1 MAQATTAASVRPA
14 GPFAA
19 WERQVAFRYLRAR
32 RKEGGVAL
40 ISVISFVGVML
51 AVAVLVIVMS
61 VMNGFRHELL
71 GRMLGFNGHIYVS
84 GQLLSDPARRQ
95 AAIERIRAIPGVTQA
110 APMVEAQAMIMAQ
123 GQITGA
129 LVRGVRRSDLEQM
142 PLVAR
147 NIAPGSIQGYGQG
160 EDGGDIVLLGSRLAA
175 QLGVQPG
182 DTVTIVSPSGTYTP
196 FGATPITKPYT
207 VGGLFTVGMSEYDQA
222 YVYMPMQQ
230 AQLFF
235 GRDQAVDVIEVKIK
249 DPDKA
254 SQFRPLVARAAG
266 PDAVISDWRDRNQSF
281 FNALQVERNTMRL
294 ILLLIVLVAA
304 MNIISGLWMLV
315 KNKGRDIAILR
326 SMGAAQGSILRIF
339 FMAGAT
345 IGVLG
350 TIAGLLLGILFCTY
364 IKEIQAFVQWVTGS
378 DVFSAD
384 VYFLSHIPARID
396 WVEVGFITFA
406 ALAMSFVAV
415 LLPAWRAS
423 RIDPVEALR
432 YE

>member
-1 MAQATTAASVRPA
+1 MAQDLVRPA
-14 GPFAA
+14 GPFSA
-19 WERQVAFRYLRAR
+19 WERSVAFRYLRAR

-61 VMNGFRHELL
+61 VMNGFRAELL
-71 GRMLGFNGHIYVS
+71 GKIVGFNGHLYVT
-84 GQLLSDPARRQ
+84 GPLLSDP
-95 AAIERIRAIPGVTQA
+95 IERERAIARIKAIPGVTQA
-110 APMVEAQAMIMAQ
+110 APLVEAQGIIMAK
-123 GQITGA
+123 GQVSGV
-129 LVRGVRRSDLEQM
+129 LVRGVGRSDVEQM
-142 PLVAR
+142 PLVAKT
-147 NIAPGSIQGYGQG
+147 IHPGSIQGYGLG

-175 QLGVQPG
+175 QLGVEPG
-182 DTVTIVSPSGTYTP
+182 DSVTLVSPSGGATP
-196 FGATPITKPYT
+196 FGTMPATKTYT
-207 VGGLFTVGMSEYDQA
+207 IGGLFTVGMSQYDEA
-222 YVYMPMQQ
+222 YVYLPLEQ

-235 GRDQAVDVIEVKIK
+235 GRGDTVDVVEVKIT
-249 DPDKA
+249 DPDRVGE
-254 SQFRPLVARAAG
+254 FRPRVSKAAG
-266 PDAVISDWRDRNQSF
+266 AGSMVIDWRDRNSSF

-350 TIAGLLLGILFCTY
+350 TVAGLVLGVLFCAY
-364 IKEIQAFVQWVTGS
+364 IKEIQDFVQWITRTN
-378 DVFSAD
+378 VFNAD
-384 VYFLSHIPARID
+384 VYFLSHIPAKID
-396 WVEVGFITFA
+396 WLEVAFITSA
-406 ALAMSFVAV
+406 ALAMAFIAV